1 VIGGRVQH
9 WEGVRDRRWQ
19 LRHWDGTHPQWCQ
32 RRAHLTG
39 PLSYP
44 LDPSAV
50 FCLEIFQGLLGGL
63 RRLGTKRRLCRFEP
77 ADPLLQ
83 LPLLL
88 LRLELM
94 LGQQHAS
101 PFKNFLL
108 EGEVCLS
115 PGEICRPPIQGR
127 ILLLEVLLG
136 EGNVSGLV
144 F

>member
-1 VIGGRVQH
+1 
-9 WEGVRDRRWQ
+9 
-19 LRHWDGTHPQWCQ
+19 
-32 RRAHLTG
+32 
-39 PLSYP
+39 
-44 LDPSAV
+44 V